1 MAGFMIFVGADT
13 DAHAAQLL
21 EQTAT
26 SGVYGAR
33 LRPPAN
39 GRWRESQEGTFADY
53 ATIRAGDSIFFFSR
67 RKIYGIGKA
76 VEVGGD
82 CKYLNFPDAS
92 LPEVPDYE
100 STRPLMLRDE
110 GSESL
115 AQRWLCL
122 FEPAPAV
129 FMNGVDIDD
138 VLSSDP
144 RAFRALRAMQSV
156 TFARMDDA
164 ETQALSDVILRA
176 NERGIREGKLGKAS
190 FKDESAATHADIAA
204 RVSDQHK
211 LSSAP
216 LLGACA
222 AGDYLRHEMALEAG
236 LVFQLA
242 RADIATSSTFGQ
254 WDYVTHQVLASP
266 FKPLDWADRMDVFG
280 YSYLPGYVP
289 TISRFL
295 VIEAKKDEA
304 TIEVVDQVM
313 KYVDWVKEEYAG
325 DRYSSIRAFV
335 VAYDFSTAVRD
346 RAQEGGRRLQTVGR
360 RPAVIEEWANLRL
373 VRYAYDD
380 SDGTLKFTDV
390 SSAGDSS

>member
-1 MAGFMIFVGADT
+1 MIFVGADS
-13 DAHAAQLL
+13 DAQAAKLL

-26 SGVYGAR
+26 SGVYGAK

-76 VEVGGD
+76 VAVGED
-82 CKYLNFPDAS
+82 CKYLSYPDAS
-92 LPEVPDYE
+92 LPETPEYE
-100 STRPLMLRDE
+100 AIRPLMLRDE
-110 GSESL
+110 GPGSL

-122 FEPAPAV
+122 FEPAPAI
-129 FMNGVDIDD
+129 FTNGVDIDD
-138 VLSSDP
+138 VLSSDS

-156 TFARMDDA
+156 TFARMDES

-176 NERGIREGKLGKAS
+176 NENVIRHGTLDEAS
-190 FKDESAATHADIAA
+190 FKDESATTHAEIAA
-204 RVSDQHK
+204 KVSDQHR

-216 LLGACA
+216 ILGACA
-222 AGDYLRHEMALEAG
+222 EGEYLRHEMALEAG

-242 RADIATSSTFGQ
+242 TAEAATTDVFGE

-304 TIEVVDQVM
+304 TTEVVDQVM

-325 DRYSSIRAFV
+325 DRYSAIRAFV
-335 VAYDFSTAVRD
+335 VAYDFSEAVRN
-346 RAQEGGRRLQTVGR
+346 RAHEGGRRLQTVGR

-373 VRYAYDD
+373 VRYRFDD
-380 SDGTLKFTDV
+380 SDETLKFTDV
-390 SSAGDSS
+390 SPG